1 MNDQTRAMT
10 DCLTNPDSINIST
23 LTDQT
28 MKYQSNGMIDPTENV
43 FNDQVYIYN
52 GMNDT
57 GIIPGHTLLPN
68 LRLSLSSVCFCVKTS
83 IFSIAS
89 A

>member
-1 MNDQTRAMT
+1 MNDQTRALT

-28 MKYQSNGMIDPTENV
+28 LKYESDGMIDPTENM

-57 GIIPGHTLLPN
+57 GILPGHTLLPN
-68 LRLSLSSVCFCVKTS
+68 FVIVFGLLLCKNFIFC
-83 IFSIAS
+83 IAS